1 MCGTFR
7 SYRIKRECS
16 HRADFAT
23 LYLCRERY
31 KNIWAVDLSI
41 SKKISDGEKKMV
53 NERMWDRRI
62 FYGVNGAGGK
72 MSQWLKWLRHPH

>member
-1 MCGTFR
+1 MCGTSW

-31 KNIWAVDLSI
+31 KNIWAVDLGI
-41 SKKISDGEKKMV
+41 SKKICDGEKKMF
-53 NERMWDRRI
+53 NERMGDRCK
-62 FYGVNGAGGK
+62 FYEVNGAGGK
-72 MSQWLKWLRHPH
+72 MSQWLKWLRHHH